1 MININ
6 LWSNKI
12 RKNMSNNRKIIQLL
26 NESFQSKK
34 DLINNKTYVISIIN
48 KESIIGTVSLIENK
62 DLINHLKFKMSEND
76 YNESYIF
83 RACKGYYIYNLSVAK
98 EYRGNGV
105 AQKLVDIAMYIIKIK
120 KGSYCHVSCENN
132 ISEHIFKKK
141 GFKIEK
147 NFKNKKGENI
157 TLLSSW
163 I

>member
-12 RKNMSNNRKIIQLL
+12 RKNMSNNRKILQLL

-62 DLINHLKFKMSEND
+62 DLINHLKFEMSED
-76 YNESYIF
+76 EYNESYIF

-120 KGSYCHVSCENN
+120 RGLIVTLVVKIIFLN
-132 ISEHIFKKK
+132 IYLKKRD
-141 GFKIEK
+141 
-147 NFKNKKGENI
+147 
-157 TLLSSW
+157 LR
-163 I
+163 